1 MTTNRMDT
9 HQWDSSLDPEAVPLF
24 LVLQWAQSRSLAALK
39 EPLVKHGVSMAEF
52 DVLATLRNAPAP
64 HEMTPKE
71 LQDEV
76 VITSGGLTKV
86 MFQLESRDLV
96 QRLQRELDL
105 RIKPVRL
112 TSKGK
117 TVIEKSMAEMVAT
130 TGSWI
135 RESLDAEQI
144 KQLTALL
151 GKITN

>member
-135 RESLDAEQI
+135 RESLDAGQI

>member
-24 LVLQWAQSRSLAALK
+24 LALQWAQSRSLAALK

-151 GKITN
+151 GKISN

>member
-24 LVLQWAQSRSLAALK
+24 LALQWAQSRSLAALK

-112 TSKGK
+112 TAKGK

-135 RESLDAEQI
+135 RESLDAGQI

-151 GKITN
+151 GKISN

>member
-1 MTTNRMDT
+1 MTTNRMDS
-9 HQWDSSLDPEAVPLF
+9 HQWDSSLDPEVVPLF
-24 LVLQWAQSRSLAALK
+24 LALQWAQSRSLAALK

-112 TSKGK
+112 TAKGK

-135 RESLDAEQI
+135 RESLDAGQI

-151 GKITN
+151 GKISN